1 MAVIILSHEVKD
13 FASWR
18 PAYDAD
24 SARRD
29 SVGLKELAVGTQ
41 SDNANKV
48 FVIWEGDP
56 SKAEKM
62 MQDPEI
68 GIKMKEAGVLS
79 APEITVINT

>member
-18 PAYDAD
+18 PHYDAD

-29 SVGLKELAVGTQ
+29 DAGLKELAVGTQ
-41 SDNANKV
+41 SGNSNKV
-48 FVIWEGDP
+48 FVVWEGDP
-56 SKAEKM
+56 ANAEKM
-62 MQDPEI
+62 MQDPDV